1 MSTPAVEVN
10 PLAEKVNFTKD
21 DLVVELV
28 DGRTVTVPLAWFS
41 KLVNAT
47 TQQLKNFEL
56 IGDGEGIHWPD
67 LDEDLS
73 VSGLLRGAH

>member
-10 PLAEKVNFTKD
+10 PLAEKVSFTKD

-28 DGRTVTVPLAWFS
+28 DSRTVTVPLAWFP

-47 TQQLKNFEL
+47 SQQ
-56 IGDGEGIHWPD
+56 
-67 LDEDLS
+67 
-73 VSGLLRGAH
+73 